1 MVRPKKTRLWIV
13 DAAGYQYLRASA
25 DAGWYQRLVA
35 NPRISVERDGQRRA
49 YVAVPD
55 PGETLA
61 LNQLMNSK
69 YTWEDGIISYMT
81 DRTQS
86 IAVELRPLDP
96 ADGGA

>member
-1 MVRPKKTRLWIV
+1 
-13 DAAGYQYLRASA
+13 
-25 DAGWYQRLVA
+25 
-35 NPRISVERDGQRRA
+35 
-49 YVAVPD
+49 
-55 PGETLA
+55 
-61 LNQLMNSK
+61 MNSK